1 MKKITFII
9 IAILCTIQMMAQ
21 TPNAFKYQAVARTTD
36 GLAIDNQNISVQISI
51 LESASVIY
59 TEEHA
64 LTTNAGGLF
73 SLNIGEGISSLGDFQ
88 TIDWS
93 MGSYSVEVA
102 LDENAGSDYTVMG
115 TSPLLTVPYAMHAKT
130 AENVFSGDYQELVN
144 TPDMS
149 NYDTDVT
156 DDFSGEYDDLNG
168 APSIPVNTSDLNN
181 DSGFITNADDA
192 DADASNELQNLSLTG
207 TILSIENGNSVDLSG
222 IDTDTQLSEA
232 QVDAYVSDNGYITSA
247 DDADADASNE
257 LQDLTLTGTTLSIE
271 NGNSVNLSALQ
282 DGFEA
287 NTDEQSLSITGNDIS
302 ISGANTISLPQTYIT
317 NKYMGSGNSVAIN
330 DISWTEVKS
339 SGTFVKQYENSI
351 LEIIFVGGVKLQT
364 ASDYTYI
371 EVRIDDNPS
380 QNSNLRT
387 TVYNSHGTDIHRV
400 TLTGFES
407 SYGTG
412 SHTIK
417 IYAKTR
423 TGNDAIIINPGGY
436 DGSKIIIKEYF
447 GDYTYSW

>member
-1 MKKITFII
+1 MKKITTLIVALFFT
-9 IAILCTIQMMAQ
+9 LSLMSQ
-21 TPNAFKYQAVARTTD
+21 TPNAFKYQAVARTSA
-36 GLAIDNQNISVQISI
+36 GVVMNEQNISVQISI
-51 LESASVIY
+51 LESGSAIY

-64 LTTNAGGLF
+64 LTTDAGGLF
-73 SLNIGEGISSLGDFQ
+73 TLNIGEGISSLGDFQ

-93 MGSYSVEVA
+93 IGSYSVEVA
-102 LDENAGSDYTVMG
+102 LDENAGFSYTVMG

-130 AENVFSGDYQELVN
+130 AENVFSGDYN
-144 TPDMS
+144 
-149 NYDTDVT
+149 
-156 DDFSGEYDDLNG
+156 DLNG
-168 APSIPVNTSDLNN
+168 VPSIPLNTSDLNN
-181 DSGFITNADDA
+181 NSGFITSADDA
-192 DADASNELQNLSLTG
+192 DADASNELQNLSVTG
-207 TILSIENGNSVDLSG
+207 TILSIENGNSVNLSG
-222 IDTDTQLSEA
+222 IDTDTQLTEA

-257 LQDLTLTGTTLSIE
+257 LQDLTLTGTTLGIE

-302 ISGANTISLPQTYIT
+302 ISGGNTISLPQTYIT
-317 NKYMGSGNSVAIN
+317 NKYLGSGSSVAIN
-330 DISWTEVKS
+330 DISWTEVES
-339 SGTFVKQYENSI
+339 SGTFVKQYENSV

-447 GDYTYSW
+447 GDYTFSW